1 MNLAYL
7 LVLISTLGGC
17 SSQDRDGVV
26 HGQTTS
32 SAAIRYLNGD
42 RTSAVTF
49 DRGELTMGMTEEAR
63 RNLTDADGLRG
74 DFTWDAPIQSCS
86 DAEFECLKADPY
98 VFAVPRG
105 QLQSGYTF
113 EREGIR
119 FTVERCNDA
128 PCRSAIV
135 RADCESFGAG
145 RQCSTNSQGR
155 AASATP
161 GEVTYFVYQRDR
173 GVVSFGSSADDA
185 GASSRSGDYVLTGRR
200 GILAPR

>member
-1 MNLAYL
+1 MTLTAFLA
-7 LVLISTLGGC
+7 LVLALGAC
-17 SSQDRDGVV
+17 SSQDRNSVDRTQG
-26 HGQTTS
+26 GS
-32 SAAIRYLNGD
+32 SRAITYLNSA

-49 DRGELTMGMTEEAR
+49 DRGELRIGITEEAR

-105 QLQSGYTF
+105 QLRSGYTF

-128 PCRSAIV
+128 PCRSVVI

-145 RQCSTNSQGR
+145 RQCSTNARGR

-161 GEVTYFVYQRDR
+161 GAVTYFVYQRDR
-173 GVVSFGSSADDA
+173 GVVSFGSSPDGGEA
-185 GASSRSGDYVLTGRR
+185 ASLSEEYVLVGSR
-200 GILAPR
+200 GVLASR